1 MNRKTFFITIV
12 TVCAVLIAAEIGVII
27 GIYRKGRKKD
37 EKKSDVTPSITV
49 TEAPTG
55 TVITDPAPPTVSSK
69 PYENFTP
76 TPTPEA
82 WVDRFELYPGDPR
95 IEGTE
100 EGYRDVWRVT
110 EQRFYTMNEMF
121 FWIEPRTYMEEPFM
135 WSKDID
141 LHTAQASQMNSVL
154 DGLISYDYDPRG
166 NLLSRKE
173 ELCIMYDWAPDE
185 YTFTYDALFSPYV
198 TIDYG
203 GVRYPYP
210 SLGHRY
216 SYDTK
221 GRVIHEWTEKQEGCT
236 YSEGIYPE
244 YKYYYGDDGR
254 LALREAYS
262 ETGELKESLWMN
274 YTMDEQGRIAVYSE
288 IVSNTRSL
296 IKEYLYDDNGILTEV
311 RESYRGEDQYANRDV
326 MKQYNDNGE
335 LIGKKI
341 DFLLANN
348 YTESGYTVVDTYE
361 FGSEINN
368 DGQRI
373 CKFTLE
379 DVDSYEGEYHRTYEY
394 DTAGNVTA
402 RTTYTPDGL
411 LLYREEISYEL
422 FNVPISKLTEE
433 ERIKLKMYR

>member
-1 MNRKTFFITIV
+1 M
-12 TVCAVLIAAEIGVII
+12 
-27 GIYRKGRKKD
+27 
-37 EKKSDVTPSITV
+37 
-49 TEAPTG
+49 
-55 TVITDPAPPTVSSK
+55 
-69 PYENFTP
+69 
-76 TPTPEA
+76 
-82 WVDRFELYPGDPR
+82 
-95 IEGTE
+95 
-100 EGYRDVWRVT
+100 
-110 EQRFYTMNEMF
+110 
-121 FWIEPRTYMEEPFM
+121 
-135 WSKDID
+135 
-141 LHTAQASQMNSVL
+141 
-154 DGLISYDYDPRG
+154 
-166 NLLSRKE
+166 
-173 ELCIMYDWAPDE
+173 
-185 YTFTYDALFSPYV
+185 
-198 TIDYG
+198 
-203 GVRYPYP
+203 
-210 SLGHRY
+210 
-216 SYDTK
+216 
-221 GRVIHEWTEKQEGCT
+221 TEKQEGCT

-262 ETGELKESLWMN
+262 KTGELKESLWMN
-274 YTMDEQGRIAVYSE
+274 YTMDEQGRITVYSE